1 MATTTTASNT
11 CSVTN
16 SVTLPTPASTALA
29 PQTGWNGSIICIN
42 GYNPTTTGTAQ
53 GYEQTLQQLPFAS
66 GNTLAIGET
75 STVTLDQTLNGQ
87 AVTLYDLIFAQA
99 DNLFPVQS
107 SGVMQNFKTLAYPPI
122 TVSTSTPSTSS
133 TSSSTSSTSAST
145 TAATTALPNPT
156 VNAWLFYQNINA
168 YPTSN
173 MAQQFATVGNDTTA
187 NATSTSDVTSSVN
200 SFFQATDDY
209 TNVTLES
216 YTLVTSYLAAYAF
229 AWANFES
236 SYTYYITATTS
247 SGATSAG
254 TVTFTQAAANANGF
268 PPLTDTNGSGNSNY
282 TITYTDAQGATTP
295 LYFSSGQLVSDMN
308 EEVLSICLQCNYA
321 SLSTFSNLPTD
332 WATIVPTLCG
342 TAFSQTVVG
351 VNWQVPKT
359 QEDWQQKTQQAL
371 NNFFN
376 SNGVHD
382 FMEITGLLMG
392 LKLCWDGVVYLKEKF
407 AKTEAED
414 AEDTEKED
422 GDAATKEELEEDEDP
437 TSEESDTDREEV
449 TNDQTKAV
457 DDQQEIADRLGTDG
471 DGNPLVTVV
480 NPSDVP
486 DTQQTM
492 ASAKADQDNQ
502 EDTDLEEDELV
513 VEGDELE
520 DESGLGVDS
529 DMKVEAEDEEEEY
542 DDLQEGD
549 DTSADLKT
557 DQSGINTDQQETSE
571 TYQDDEGEVSAQTKA
586 EVSDDE
592 EETTEAETD
601 EEDDEEDESDDEKD
615 GDDMKDDDDLDDLAD
630 V

>member
-16 SVTLPTPASTALA
+16 SVTLPTPASTVLA

-42 GYNPTTTGTAQ
+42 GFNPTTTGTAQ

-216 YTLVTSYLAAYAF
+216 YTLVTSYLTAYAF
-229 AWANFES
+229 AWANFAS
-236 SYTYYITATTS
+236 AYTYYLTATTS

-321 SLSTFSNLPTD
+321 SLSTFSNLATD

-342 TAFSQTVVG
+342 TAFNQTVVG
-351 VNWQVPKT
+351 VNWQVPPT
-359 QEDWQQKTQQAL
+359 EEDWEQKTQQGL

-392 LKLCWDGVVYLKEKF
+392 LKLLWDGVAYLKEKF
-407 AKTEAED
+407 AKTEAEE
-414 AEDTEKED
+414 AKETETEEDD
-422 GDAATKEELEEDEDP
+422 DATKEELEEDEDP
-437 TSEESDTDREEV
+437 TSEESDADHEDV
-449 TNDQTKAV
+449 T
-457 DDQQEIADRLGTDG
+457 DDQSEAVSDQQDIADRLGTDA

-480 NPSDVP
+480 KPSDVP
-486 DTQQTM
+486 DTQQNL
-492 ASAKADQDNQ
+492 ANEKADQDNQ
-502 EDTDLEEDELV
+502 EDTELEEDEL
-513 VEGDELE
+513 EGEQDELE
-520 DESGLGVDS
+520 DEAELGVDPE
-529 DMKVEAEDEEEEY
+529 MEAQAEDEEDEY

-549 DTSADLKT
+549 DTSADLKA
-557 DQSGINTDQQETSE
+557 DQSDIETNQAETAE
-571 TYQDDEGEVSAQTKA
+571 TYQDEQGEVS
-586 EVSDDE
+586 
-592 EETTEAETD
+592 EETQEEISEDDTETDEAETD
-601 EEDDEEDESDDEKD
+601 EKDDDEDKSDDDKD

-630 V
+630 A